1 MGVRVFRT
9 DKDSTAYTAFDVA
22 HTCKGGG
29 VLFDAVSGA
38 YGVLAW
44 VRSPAPLAAG
54 AYPLLGRA
62 DSITPRGAVVAVR
75 FIWHDIAHG
84 FPVDSGT
91 LTLTKAGSA
100 YRGRIQGSG
109 TDAGLASRNRV
120 DIVIDSVSPRPDSLT
135 CGAKG

>member
-1 MGVRVFRT
+1 MGVRVFRAA
-9 DKDSTAYTAFDVA
+9 KDSTVYTVFDVA